1 MAHFKL
7 PLNLPHAGTVAM
19 RIEHFVRRGIEMR
32 GTEHGEVIALADR
45 LRELLD
51 PLRERTDNPP
61 DGDAIAA
68 DAAAVG
74 RRLVDEIERLGIGH
88 DRLGQAVRNLFECLT
103 LGEEGAAISLRA
115 GENPNSALRP

>member
-19 RIEHFVRRGIEMR
+19 RIEHFVRRGIDLR
-32 GTEHGEVIALADR
+32 GTEHGDVIALADL
-45 LRELLD
+45 LRELLEPCRND
-51 PLRERTDNPP
+51 PDNPP
-61 DGDAIAA
+61 NADAIAV

-74 RRLVDEIERLGIGH
+74 RRLVDEVERLGIGH
-88 DRLGQAVRNLFECLT
+88 DRLGQAVRNLFECLS
-103 LGEEGAAISLRA
+103 LGEEGAALSLRA